1 MTTADVSDLTYSSA
15 RGRWVLVITVLG
27 SGIASLD
34 ATVVNIALPTIGREF
49 HTGIAALQWV
59 ITGYTLTLAAF
70 LLIGGSLGDHFGR
83 KKIFL
88 IGIVW
93 FALASA
99 ACGFAPNAL
108 FLILT
113 RLIQGVGAALLT
125 PGSLAILEASFVPAD
140 RGRAIG
146 AWSGL
151 SGVAVAAGPLIGG
164 YLISAASW
172 RWIFF
177 INVPIAVVVVALGL
191 RHVPESR
198 DPAATG
204 KIDYAGA
211 LAAVVF
217 LTGITFAFI
226 EAPALGWSSPA
237 VLAMTLTGVAGL
249 AAFLIREHR
258 AATPMLPLSIFADRQ
273 FAATN
278 AVTFIVYAAL
288 TGATFLLPVMLQV
301 VSGYSPL
308 ASGLALLPLT
318 IIMLA
323 LSARSGQ
330 LATRIGPRLQMSVG
344 PIVVGVGL
352 AMLTLATAGSNY
364 WIYVLPA
371 VLVFGLGLAITVAP
385 LTATAMSSAP
395 PEHSGIASAVNNDVA
410 RFGGLLAVAVLP
422 ALAGITGT
430 SYLHPDALAA
440 GFRTAA
446 LISGALCAA
455 GGVLAAFTITN
466 PERVARPAGAPA
478 PEEGFHCGLDAPPLV
493 TSVGQTAPAAAK
505 PD

>member
-1 MTTADVSDLTYSSA
+1 MTTADTPALSYSSA
-15 RGRWVLVITVLG
+15 PGRWLLAVTVLG

-34 ATVVNIALPTIGREF
+34 ATVVNIALPTIGRDF

-59 ITGYTLTLAAF
+59 INGYTLTLAAF
-70 LLIGGSLGDHFGR
+70 LLIGGSLGDRFGR
-83 KKIFL
+83 RKLYL

-99 ACGFAPNAL
+99 ACGLAPGAG
-108 FLILT
+108 FLIAARVL
-113 RLIQGVGAALLT
+113 QGVGAALLT

-140 RGRAIG
+140 RARAIG

-151 SGVAVAAGPLIGG
+151 SGVAVAAGPLVGG
-164 YLISAASW
+164 CLISAASW

-177 INVPIAVVVVALGL
+177 INVPIAVAVVALGI

-198 DPAATG
+198 DPRATG

-211 LAAVVF
+211 LAGVVF

-237 VLAMTLTGVAGL
+237 VLAMALVGVLGL
-249 AAFLIREHR
+249 AAFLVRERR
-258 AATPMLPLSIFADRQ
+258 AASPMLPLSIFAERQ

-278 AVTFIVYAAL
+278 AVTFLVYAAL
-288 TGATFLLPVMLQV
+288 VGATFLLPVVLQV
-301 VSGYSPL
+301 VWGYSPL

-318 IIMLA
+318 IILLA

-344 PIVVGVGL
+344 PVVVGAGL
-352 AMLTLATAGSNY
+352 AMLTLVTSGSNY
-364 WIYVLPA
+364 VVYVLPA
-371 VLVFGLGLAITVAP
+371 VVVFALGLAITVAP

-395 PEHSGIASAVNNDVA
+395 AELSGIASAVNNDVA

-430 SYLHPDALAA
+430 VYLHPDALAA

-446 LISGALCAA
+446 LISGATCAA

-466 PERVARPAGAPA
+466 PERAPRPAGMPA
-478 PEEGFHCGLDAPPLV
+478 PEECLHCGLDAPPLT
-493 TSVGQTAPAAAK
+493 TSLSQTAGAE
-505 PD
+505 

>member
-1 MTTADVSDLTYSSA
+1 MTAADAPALSYSSA
-15 RGRWVLVITVLG
+15 PGRWVLAVTVLG
-27 SGIASLD
+27 SGVASLD
-34 ATVVNIALPTIGREF
+34 ATVVNIALPTIGRDF
-49 HTGIAALQWV
+49 HAGVAALQWV
-59 ITGYTLTLAAF
+59 MNGYTLTLTAF
-70 LLIGGSLGDHFGR
+70 LLIGGSLGDRFGR
-83 KKIFL
+83 RRVYL

-93 FALASA
+93 FTLASV
-99 ACGFAPNAL
+99 ACGFAPGAV
-108 FLILT
+108 FLIVT
-113 RLIQGVGAALLT
+113 RVLQGVGAALLT

-151 SGVAVAAGPLIGG
+151 SGVAVAAGPLVGG

-177 INVPIAVVVVALGL
+177 INVPIAVAVVALGA

-198 DPAATG
+198 DAGVTG
-204 KIDYAGA
+204 TIDYAGA

-226 EAPALGWSSPA
+226 EAPTLGWTSPVVLTMTAAA
-237 VLAMTLTGVAGL
+237 VVGL
-249 AAFLIREHR
+249 AAFLAREHR
-258 AATPMLPLSIFADRQ
+258 AASPMLPLPVFADRQ

-288 TGATFLLPVMLQV
+288 TGATFLLPVVLQV

-323 LSARSGQ
+323 LSARSGR
-330 LATRIGPRLQMSVG
+330 LAARIGPRLQMSAG
-344 PIVVGVGL
+344 PIVTGVGL
-352 AMLTLATAGSNY
+352 AMLTFATHGSSY
-364 WIYVLPA
+364 LLYVLPA
-371 VLVFGLGLAITVAP
+371 VTVFGLGLAITVAP

-395 PEHSGIASAVNNDVA
+395 AEQSGIASAVNNDVA

-430 SYLHPDALAA
+430 AYLHPHALAA

-446 LISGALCAA
+446 LISGVTCAA

-466 PERVARPAGAPA
+466 PERVPRPAGTPA
-478 PEEGFHCGLDAPPLV
+478 PGQCLHCGLDAPPLT
-493 TSVGQTAPAAAK
+493 TSISQTSGPR
-505 PD
+505 

>member
-1 MTTADVSDLTYSSA
+1 
-15 RGRWVLVITVLG
+15 VLAITVLG
-27 SGIASLD
+27 SGIAALD
-34 ATVVNIALPTIGREF
+34 ATVVNIALPAIGRNF

-59 ITGYTLTLAAF
+59 MTGYTLTLAAF
-70 LLIGGSLGDHFGR
+70 LLIGGSLGDRFGR
-83 KKIFL
+83 RKVYL

-99 ACGFAPNAL
+99 ACGLAPTAL
-108 FLILT
+108 FLIVT
-113 RLIQGVGAALLT
+113 RLLQGVGAALLT
-125 PGSLAILEASFVPAD
+125 PGSLAILQASFVPED
-140 RGRAIG
+140 RARAIG

-151 SGVAVAAGPLIGG
+151 GGVAVAAGPLVGG

-177 INVPIAVVVVALGL
+177 INVPLAAAVVGLGA

-198 DPAATG
+198 DATATG
-204 KIDYAGA
+204 KIDYPGA
-211 LAAVVF
+211 AAAVVF

-237 VLAMTLTGVAGL
+237 VLTMTAIGVAGL
-249 AAFLIREHR
+249 AAFLARER
-258 AATPMLPLSIFADRQ
+258 WAAAPMLPLSLFTERQ

-288 TGATFLLPVMLQV
+288 TGATFLLPVVLQI

-308 ASGLALLPLT
+308 ASGLAFVPLT
-318 IIMLA
+318 VIMLA

-330 LATRIGPRLQMSVG
+330 LAARIGPRLQMSVG
-344 PIVVGVGL
+344 PAVVGVGL
-352 AMLTLATAGSNY
+352 AMLTLATSGSSY
-364 WIYVLPA
+364 VVYVLPA
-371 VLVFGLGLAITVAP
+371 IVVFGLGLAITVAP

-395 PEHSGIASAVNNDVA
+395 AEHSGIASAVNNDVA

-430 SYLHPDALAA
+430 AYLHPDALAA

-446 LISGALCAA
+446 LMSGAMCVA
-455 GGVLAAFTITN
+455 GGLLAAFTITN
-466 PERVARPAGAPA
+466 PPRVPRPAGAPA
-478 PEEGFHCGLDAPPLV
+478 AEECLHCGLDAPPL
-493 TSVGQTAPAAAK
+493 TTTASRAG
-505 PD
+505 

>member
-1 MTTADVSDLTYSSA
+1 MITADVPALSYSSA
-15 RGRWVLVITVLG
+15 PGRWVLAITVAG

-34 ATVVNIALPTIGREF
+34 ATVVNIALPAIGREF
-49 HTGIAALQWV
+49 GTGIAALQWV

-70 LLIGGSLGDHFGR
+70 LLIGGSLGDRFGR
-83 KKIFL
+83 RKVYL
-88 IGIVW
+88 VGIVW

-99 ACGFAPNAL
+99 ACGLAPGAL
-108 FLILT
+108 FLIIT
-113 RLIQGVGAALLT
+113 RLLQGVGAALLT

-140 RGRAIG
+140 RARAIG

-177 INVPIAVVVVALGL
+177 INVPVAAVVVALGA
-191 RHVPESR
+191 RHLPESR
-198 DPAATG
+198 DPGVTG
-204 KIDYAGA
+204 RIDYPGA
-211 LAAVVF
+211 AAAVVF

-226 EAPALGWSSPA
+226 EAPALGWTSPA
-237 VLAMTLTGVAGL
+237 VLAMALAGVAGL
-249 AAFLIREHR
+249 AAFLIREHT
-258 AATPMLPLSIFADRQ
+258 AAAPMLPLSIFSERQ

-288 TGATFLLPVMLQV
+288 TGATFLLPVVLQV
-301 VSGYSPL
+301 VWGYSPL

-318 IIMLA
+318 VIMLA

-330 LATRIGPRLQMSVG
+330 LAARIGPRLQMSAG
-344 PIVVGVGL
+344 PVVVGVGL
-352 AMLTLATAGSNY
+352 AMLTLVTSGPSY
-364 WIYVLPA
+364 VVYVLPA
-371 VLVFGLGLAITVAP
+371 VIVFGLGLAITVAP

-395 PEHSGIASAVNNDVA
+395 AQHSGIASAVNNDVA

-430 SYLHPDALAA
+430 AYLHPDALAA

-446 LISGALCAA
+446 LISGAVCAA

-466 PERVARPAGAPA
+466 PKRAARPAGAPA
-478 PEEGFHCGLDAPPLV
+478 PAECLHCGLDAPPL
-493 TSVGQTAPAAAK
+493 TTTATQTAGAE
-505 PD
+505 

>member
-1 MTTADVSDLTYSSA
+1 MTTTDVPALTYSSA
-15 RGRWVLVITVLG
+15 PGRWVLAITVLG

-34 ATVVNIALPTIGREF
+34 ATVVNVALPTIGRDF
-49 HTGIAALQWV
+49 HTGIADLQWV
-59 ITGYTLTLAAF
+59 MNGYTLTLAAF
-70 LLIGGSLGDHFGR
+70 LLIGGSLGDRFGR
-83 KKIFL
+83 RKVYL
-88 IGIVW
+88 IGVVW
-93 FALASA
+93 FALASI
-99 ACGFAPNAL
+99 ACGLAPSAV
-108 FLILT
+108 FLIAARVL
-113 RLIQGVGAALLT
+113 QGVGAALLT

-140 RGRAIG
+140 RARAIG

-151 SGVAVAAGPLIGG
+151 SGVAVAAGPLVGG

-177 INVPIAVVVVALGL
+177 INVPIAVTVVALGL
-191 RHVPESR
+191 RHLPESR
-198 DPAATG
+198 DTRATG
-204 KIDYAGA
+204 NIDYAGA
-211 LAAVVF
+211 LAGVVF

-237 VLAMTLTGVAGL
+237 VLTMAVVGVLGL

-258 AATPMLPLSIFADRQ
+258 AASPMLPLSIFAERQ

-278 AVTFIVYAAL
+278 AVTFLVYAAL

-301 VSGYSPL
+301 VWGYSPL

-330 LATRIGPRLQMSVG
+330 LASRIGPRLQMSAG
-344 PIVVGVGL
+344 PIVVGAGL
-352 AMLTLATAGSNY
+352 AMLTLATSGSSY
-364 WIYVLPA
+364 VVYVLPA
-371 VLVFGLGLAITVAP
+371 VVVFGLGLAITVAP

-395 PEHSGIASAVNNDVA
+395 AELSGIASAVNNDVA

-430 SYLHPDALAA
+430 AYLHPDALAA

-446 LISGALCAA
+446 LISGATCAA
-455 GGVLAAFTITN
+455 GGVLALFTITN
-466 PERVARPAGAPA
+466 PERAPRPAGAPA
-478 PEEGFHCGLDAPPLV
+478 LEECLHCGLDAPPL
-493 TSVGQTAPAAAK
+493 TTRPGQTTSAA
-505 PD
+505 